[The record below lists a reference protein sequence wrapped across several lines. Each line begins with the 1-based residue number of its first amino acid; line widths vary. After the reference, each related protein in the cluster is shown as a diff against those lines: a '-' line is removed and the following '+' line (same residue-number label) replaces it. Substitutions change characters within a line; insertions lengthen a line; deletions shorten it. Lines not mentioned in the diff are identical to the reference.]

1 MMTARPY
8 ERANGN
14 GEFGAAEAEA
24 DEGAADLM
32 VQSNEPVAMVHEPR
46 AVVQQ
51 AHKPAA
57 LHRPRQT
64 AQEPRL
70 TAALHKPSPRPTVH

>member
-1 MMTARPY
+1 MASLAQPRQRPT
-8 ERANGN
+8 RAQPM
-14 GEFGAAEAEA
+14 
-24 DEGAADLM
+24 LM

-51 AHKPAA
+51 AHKLAA

-64 AQEPRL
+64 AQEPRP
-70 TAALHKPSPRPTVH
+70 TALHKPSPRPTAH

>member
-1 MMTARPY
+1 MASLAQPRQRPT
-8 ERANGN
+8 RAQPL
-14 GEFGAAEAEA
+14 
-24 DEGAADLM
+24 LM

-70 TAALHKPSPRPTVH
+70 TALHKPSPRPTVH